1 MMHFPVEI
9 DVAMGQLHRLDI
21 RHILLNLTITLML
34 RGLYVPSTLTLI
46 CHPTNPHLSTLRI
59 SYDYLPDMI
68 SEFHTLFTTER
79 LLHGLVI
86 TDGENTAE

>member
-1 MMHFPVEI
+1 MRSPIEI
-9 DVAMGQLHRLDI
+9 DVRMAALPRLDI
-21 RHILLNLTITLML
+21 RHILLSLTTTLML
-34 RGLYVPSTLTLI
+34 RELYVPSTLTLI

-68 SEFHTLFTTER
+68 KEFHTLFTMER

-86 TDGENTAE
+86 TDGESTAE

>member
-1 MMHFPVEI
+1 MRSPIEI
-9 DVAMGQLHRLDI
+9 DVRMAGLLRPST
-21 RHILLNLTITLML
+21 RHILLNLTTILML
-34 RGLYVPSTLTLI
+34 RGLYAPSTLTLI
-46 CHPTNPHLSTLRI
+46 SHPTNPHLSTLRI

-86 TDGENTAE
+86 TDGESTAD